1 LKAYQLEA
9 RVPVYLMH
17 LKTSSENDPTLRELL
32 GAWTVKTSLPPRF
45 GEQVWN
51 RIERAERP
59 PSPGV
64 WLIFAASLAR
74 AFTRPSQ
81 VAVYAAILL
90 LAGSLGGYWQ
100 ARIGNERTAE
110 DMRLRYVQMVDPY
123 QTPRN

>member
-1 LKAYQLEA
+1 
-9 RVPVYLMH
+9 MH

-32 GAWTVKTSLPPRF
+32 GAWTVNTSLPPQF

-59 PSPGV
+59 ASPGL
-64 WLIFAASLAR
+64 WPIFAASLAR
-74 AFTRPSQ
+74 AFGRPSQ

-100 ARIGNERTAE
+100 ARAGNERAAE
-110 DMRLRYVQMVDPY
+110 DLRVRYVQMMDPY
-123 QTPRN
+123 QMPRH